1 MRIQQLALLALPAAL
16 CLSGVVSAQTGL
28 TPASLKIARVAEADT
43 FTLIEDEGTDDIQD
57 TLLTNIVHFKDVDFT
72 GPSHGFVC
80 CVHDV
85 LTTEGKST
93 CPHGCRGV

>member
-1 MRIQQLALLALPAAL
+1 MSLFIDVPIQDTLLTNIVHFMSLSRTRYLRI
-16 CLSGVVSAQTGL
+16 LSISCPYPGHVTYEYCPFHV
-28 TPASLKIARVAEADT
+28 P
-43 FTLIEDEGTDDIQD
+43 IQD